1 MLFNGKIN
9 QLTYEQTQS
18 ITQLNLT
25 IVGQK
30 VQATNSCCLIS
41 TFIAGA
47 CLIFPFIL
55 MCFQWWKDK
64 VHPKYAINIRTYED
78 IVNLIK
84 KCPQA
89 TFLNLVV
96 IDNNITKSKLETL
109 SQGIFQGS
117 ISRFNLIN
125 QTL

>member
-1 MLFNGKIN
+1 MT
-9 QLTYEQTQS
+9 QEQTQS

-30 VQATNSCCLIS
+30 VKTTNSCCLAL
-41 TFIAGA
+41 TCIAGA
-47 CLIFPFIL
+47 FLIFPFIL
-55 MCFQWWKDK
+55 MCFQWWNDI
-64 VHPKYAINIRTYED
+64 VYPKYALNILTYKE
-78 IVNLIK
+78 IINLIR
-84 KCPQA
+84 KCPQV

-96 IDNNITKSKLETL
+96 IDNNLTKSKLETL

-117 ISRFNLIN
+117 ITRFNLIN